1 MLNKQ
6 SPCRIKKVLTTMEK
20 SVLKDCFNMLD
31 KKFPESKHIAE
42 VDRFCPCTH
51 LISYG
56 FNHYCCNDEEIEKFL
71 NSRKSKSSGKK
82 KQPKKKS

>member
-6 SPCRIKKVLTTMEK
+6 SSCKIKKVLTTMEK

-31 KKFPESKHIAE
+31 KKFPESKYIAE
-42 VDRFCPCTH
+42 VDKFCPCTH

-56 FNHYCCNDEEIEKFL
+56 FNHYCCSDEEIEKFL
-71 NSRKSKSSGKK
+71 NLRKSKSSSKEE
-82 KQPKKKS
+82 QHKKKS